1 MPTETN
7 MRRSYAALP
16 RALPYPTL
24 LHKPL
29 LALALLVLT
38 LTGISM
44 QAASAGSPVLDRIQS
59 ISPDEFIVFGPED
72 YEFAV
77 VVFTDVNCPNC
88 RALHAALEDYYSWG
102 IQIRYAAFPVI
113 GNAQE
118 QMEAIWC
125 SDDRNAALTAA
136 KRGEVIAAPACANP
150 VSEHRAIAAELRFRG
165 TPTLVTPHGR
175 VISGAPEPAA
185 LLDLLEDEAT

>member
-1 MPTETN
+1 MPTTTKF
-7 MRRSYAALP
+7 RRSYAARP
-16 RALPYPTL
+16 RALRYPAL
-24 LHKPL
+24 LRNPL
-29 LALALLVLT
+29 LALALLAVT
-38 LTGISM
+38 VAGISM
-44 QAASAGSPVLDRIQS
+44 QTASAGSPVLDRIQS
-59 ISPDEFIVFGPED
+59 INPDEFIVFGPED
-72 YEFAV
+72 YDFAV

-136 KRGEVIAAPACANP
+136 KRGEAITAPACANP

-165 TPTLVTPHGR
+165 TPTLVTPQGR

-185 LLDLLEDEAT
+185 LLNLLEEEAA